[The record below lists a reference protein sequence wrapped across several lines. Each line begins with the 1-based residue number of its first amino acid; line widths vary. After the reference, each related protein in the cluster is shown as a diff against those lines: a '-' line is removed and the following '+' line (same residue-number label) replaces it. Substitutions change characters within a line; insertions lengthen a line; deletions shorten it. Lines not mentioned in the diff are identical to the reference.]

1 MHLQTAFKKG
11 SRDGI
16 PRAEATTANALAV
29 VFLTYSS
36 MLSISDQPIRNQY
49 SNVSTNENL
58 PGLIVEIMVASP
70 AALARL
76 EMISRPSTLA

>member
-1 MHLQTAFKKG
+1 MYLQTAFKKG

-36 MLSISDQPIRNQY
+36 MLSISVNQSGISILMCQPMRIY
-49 SNVSTNENL
+49 LVSSWRSWW
-58 PGLIVEIMVASP
+58 PVPQPWRG
-70 AALARL
+70 
-76 EMISRPSTLA
+76 